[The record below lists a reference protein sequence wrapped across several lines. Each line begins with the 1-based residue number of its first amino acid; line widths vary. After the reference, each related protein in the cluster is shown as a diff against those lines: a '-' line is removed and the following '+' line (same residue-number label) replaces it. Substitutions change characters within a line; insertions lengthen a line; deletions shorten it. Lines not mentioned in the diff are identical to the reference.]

1 MKRIIFLL
9 VAIAFGLCCKAEGK
23 ELRSLVFIPD
33 IYQYGIEAQEFTN
46 ASFISYRTA
55 DGYKTFAQNEV
66 KPDSDTYNA
75 TLRLHC
81 NPYDANLSKINF
93 HFYVTVVTYNTR
105 ASNNID
111 YSNLFNVDTHGIRNQ
126 QGVLFIPVSIS
137 KDNMSL
143 LKYNHKHQLLNSCV
157 YGDSI
162 NDKGEKDTVTSDYF
176 ILQFKAAE
184 SAPLSVTFK
193 GISWWDLEGDY
204 SINLDDH
211 VFQVSEESLDKV
223 MDSIQ
228 ITGNRGYDVNI
239 HKVDTDEEGIT
250 RCCVAVEKSSSEIYA
265 YKYIKVKFTNET
277 TEIAPIKKQASQT
290 TDYYYNLAGQ
300 RIQKPRL
307 GVYIYK
313 RKKYIL
319 K

>member
-1 MKRIIFLL
+1 MKKLLLLL
-9 VAIAFGLCCKAEGK
+9 VAIAIGLCCRAKGK
-23 ELRSLVFIPD
+23 ELSSLMFNPSTWFN
-33 IYQYGIEAQEFTN
+33 GIGTQEFTN
-46 ASFISYRTA
+46 ASLITYRTA
-55 DGYKTFAQNEV
+55 DGYKTFAKNEV
-66 KPDSDTYNA
+66 KQDSDTYNA
-75 TLRLHC
+75 TLRFYS
-81 NPYDANLSKINF
+81 NPYDADVSNTNF
-93 HFYVTVVTYNTR
+93 RLNVLIVTILTR
-105 ASNNID
+105 GASNNID
-111 YSNLFNVDTHGIRNQ
+111 YSNLFTINNKGIRKQ
-126 QGVLFIPVSIS
+126 EGMLYIPVSIS
-137 KDNMSL
+137 KENISL
-143 LKYNHKHQLLNSCV
+143 LKYNKIHQAISASV
-157 YGDSI
+157 SAIWGKDS
-162 NDKGEKDTVTSDYF
+162 TVTSDYF
-176 ILQFKAAE
+176 IIQFKAAQ

-211 VFQVSEESLDKV
+211 VFQVSEDSLDKV
-223 MDSIQ
+223 KDSIQ

-277 TEIAPIKKQASQT
+277 TGIAPIKKQASQT
-290 TDYYYNLAGQ
+290 TNYYYNLAGQ
-300 RIQKPRL
+300 RIQKPRQ